1 MKEIPAAGDDLKGAW
16 LGILIGLEP
25 DAPIGD
31 LQVWRQSTASF
42 TELETAMLVDLSR
55 VALAVAERMR

>member
-16 LGILIGLEP
+16 LGILIGL
-25 DAPIGD
+25 DAGAPIGD
-31 LQVWRQSTASF
+31 LQVWSQSAASF
-42 TELETAMLVDLSR
+42 TDLRTAMLVDLSR